1 MNQVQLFI
9 EDQRVDL
16 FDTETI
22 QMNLSIQNVR
32 DISAVFTDFSRSF
45 VVPASDSNNK
55 IFKHFYSPYIN
66 NGFDARKRKDAEI
79 HLNHAP
85 FKIGKVF
92 LEGVDMRD
100 NKPYSYRITFYGNLV
115 SLKDKLSDDKLV
127 DLSYLSNFN
136 HDYGASNVKTG
147 LTDGLDFTV
156 GGVSKNDA
164 IIYPLITSSKRL
176 FFNSGLSGSD
186 PENTEGN
193 LYHDSNSPDT
203 TRGLEFTD
211 LKPAIKCIHI
221 IEAIE
226 DKYDLSFTRDFFDTA
241 AFSNLYLWLSN
252 ISGEIDEQDDS
263 PFSYQF
269 TSETV
274 YSSTI
279 ASLFPRTKTDI
290 SEFTNDS
297 GTFTIV
303 KTGSETGLE
312 YHLGAAVNLFGE
324 SLSAD
329 ARVRFLNVDTNE
341 ETIIPYYNPST
352 NITQR
357 ESRIQVISSSDP
369 VGTTVNYKVF
379 LEANQE
385 VTPLA
390 FLVFAT
396 RDIDPSSIGSEDKY
410 EAFSTPASPPPT
422 TQVKVKLTGNDNES
436 YFVPDLKVIDF
447 LTGIFKLFNLTAFY
461 IDDRS
466 DANFGKIKVET
477 LDNFYAD
484 GVTKD
489 ISRLIDTSNHKVN
502 TSLPFSSI
510 NFQYDETNAINMEHH
525 KNKFNQVFGDLDYT
539 IPDTDFKKEY
549 NLELPFGHLK
559 YERLLDTAPSPLE
572 SSAQTLIQWG
582 YSAGGDFN
590 EDTGNYDSENIPPLL
605 FYGINISIPDSAEYI
620 NWISTSPPTG
630 LSSYW
635 KPSNSNENGTPET
648 PPSFSINFDAEIDE
662 WQLKDYGLST
672 NSIFNKFYTKYITSV
687 FDVSKRIVMY
697 TAYLDHKALHNLKL
711 NDQFKVHDTIFR
723 INSIEV
729 NLNTGRA
736 ELELINLNSDEIV

>member
-92 LEGVDMRD
+92 LEGVDMKN

-136 HDYGASNVKTG
+136 HDYGSVNVKTG

-156 GGVSKNDA
+156 GGVSKDDA

-193 LYHDSNSPDT
+193 LYHDSTSPDT
-203 TRGLEFTD
+203 TRGLESTD

-241 AFSNLYLWLSN
+241 AFSNLYMWLSN
-252 ISGEIDEQDDS
+252 ISGEVDEQDDF
-263 PFSYQF
+263 PYYYKFDG
-269 TSETV
+269 
-274 YSSTI
+274 STI
-279 ASLFPRTKTDI
+279 SQVNLTPSTLPAWTNVDLSEVTNNNGDITITKEADKVYAVNAVVSFNTAPSDTSNVRFYFEDLDTGQRLTARGTIPSIPTDTLALPVLTSNDDTGTVKRFRVVLDSKEELDI
-290 SEFTNDS
+290 SFMTVW
-297 GTFTIV
+297 IQ
-303 KTGSETGLE
+303 KTGGSTKNIEG
-312 YHLGAAVNLFGE
+312 YSVSNF
-324 SLSAD
+324 
-329 ARVRFLNVDTNE
+329 NVPVPVD
-341 ETIIPYYNPST
+341 IAST
-352 NITQR
+352 
-357 ESRIQVISSSDP
+357 SGD
-369 VGTTVNYKVF
+369 NYF
-379 LEANQE
+379 M
-385 VTPLA
+385 
-390 FLVFAT
+390 
-396 RDIDPSSIGSEDKY
+396 
-410 EAFSTPASPPPT
+410 
-422 TQVKVKLTGNDNES
+422 
-436 YFVPDLKVIDF
+436 PDLKVIDF

-477 LDNFYAD
+477 LDDFYAD

-510 NFQYDETNAINMEHH
+510 NFQYDETEAVNMEHH

-559 YERLLDTAPSPLE
+559 YERLLDDADLDL
-572 SSAQTLIQWG
+572 SSLPQTLIQWG

-590 EDTGNYDSENIPPLL
+590 EDTGDYDSENIPPLL
-605 FYGINISIPDSAEYI
+605 FYGINISIPDSTEYI
-620 NWISTSPPTG
+620 NWTSTSPPTG

-635 KPSNSNENGTPET
+635 KPSNSNENGTPDT

-697 TAYLDHKALHNLKL
+697 TAYLDHKVLHNLKL

-729 NLNTGRA
+729 NLNTGKA